1 MDAVAVNSD
10 FVNELQDAMMQKFG
24 ENKEKLTTAYLKY
37 KKYYDQKAS
46 AKPIPE
52 KSFCL
57 LLNPKLLEQSTVI
70 ASQVQK
76 WLPLYKVEKAL
87 TDSNYIF
94 RKVNTNYTQCVHRI
108 RLKPI
113 QPSET
118 SEDLE
123 IINPA
128 KFQPD
133 PSRKQHMEPDL
144 FDKHIPEL
152 INEQEKEIHQSK
164 TVKPDPVKV
173 TVNVP
178 LGGPLAGPAVAAP
191 PAAPPAPPRVVA
203 PAVRPR
209 TAPVHHPVFDS
220 SSSDEAILIY
230 LKKIVVQTK
239 T

>member
-1 MDAVAVNSD
+1 M
-10 FVNELQDAMMQKFG
+10 
-24 ENKEKLTTAYLKY
+24 
-37 KKYYDQKAS
+37 
-46 AKPIPE
+46 
-52 KSFCL
+52 
-57 LLNPKLLEQSTVI
+57 NPKLLEQSTVI

-87 TDSNYIF
+87 TDSNYII

-118 SEDLE
+118 SEDFE

-128 KFQPD
+128 KFLPD
-133 PSRKQHMEPDL
+133 PSRKQHMEPEL
-144 FDKHIPEL
+144 FDKHIQEL

-164 TVKPDPVKV
+164 TVKPHPVKV
-173 TVNVP
+173 TINVP
-178 LGGPLAGPAVAAP
+178 LGGPLAGPAIAAP

-209 TAPVHHPVFDS
+209 TAPVQIPVFDS
-220 SSSDEAILIY
+220 SSYLILIY